1 MGSVFISYSNKDPQC
16 LKELQSF
23 LQPLQWYSSLTI
35 WTDTQIKQAD
45 DWKAEIDSALS
56 EANIALV
63 LVTPNFLA
71 SEFIY
76 KHELPY
82 LLEKYQRKE
91 LTLIPVFFHHSLI
104 EEFVPALTQLKGCGT
119 PDKPLLTLS
128 TSKRQEEF
136 KKLGK
141 RLIDLVKPKTQ
152 SKPSDLETGE
162 YALSIYVEQQAGE
175 CVTQYRIPGREPF
188 LTTRRDWDEV
198 WQGLPA
204 LMDWDAASQTNG
216 QILFDALFG
225 EGKGK
230 TQHEHDKI
238 FRSAFQQLDKDRA
251 SPTPLRAG
259 LRLRIASPM
268 PEICRLPW
276 RLTTWQG
283 HVLAQKGWVFL
294 SGQTPDPVLDIHTTV
309 PNHILLL
316 DGLDSDGSHRL
327 RLHQTLQ
334 AVWNDKHDPLPY
346 VRRPDTLAELK
357 DELAI
362 SNPHWVYV
370 HGQIEK
376 GVEPLL
382 RLGTERLPLRVLAN
396 LLSKHPPAVLFINTE
411 QDPPIDLAG
420 YFPKV
425 PLVLFRQRKLKP
437 ADPLELPVAWL
448 QAWLRQGLDPVVA
461 LHQLQ
466 TDLVEIQSLAFRADY
481 RYWRTDVPQEN
492 LRKALAHLLLDRISQ
507 KGRTNEYLSNLVGS
521 NSARVMALVPYGEAG
536 NHMGKVHEQLLE
548 AAKGALHGRAAIYKH
563 DLQFPPSRQNLRVDL
578 EHELAGLFEAGKGEN
593 VELVLKRLAPN
604 PQPGLR
610 PLLWLHWG
618 LFGKAPEPSA
628 SSGTQGDGVL
638 EHYQA
643 PLNPQQLTDW
653 LGFVSDYLATRC
665 PNTIRLVCSLSIEAQ
680 ADKHAGIARLL
691 NETKPKLTHEKF
703 QLRILPPLDK
713 VPSDELLDFLTDHA
727 KTCPQDIRAELAE
740 RLIDETQ
747 GSFEKLSSWLEQAEV
762 SRDWIGLLNRL
773 RLSKTG
779 TSYQPDE
786 SF

>member
-1 MGSVFISYSNKDPQC
+1 MGSVFISYSHKDPQC
-16 LKELQSF
+16 LKELQGF
-23 LQPLQWYSSLTI
+23 LKPLELYPSLTI
-35 WTDTQIKQAD
+35 WTDTQIKPGE

-63 LVTPNFLA
+63 LVTQNFLA

-76 KHELPY
+76 KDELPY
-82 LLEKYQRKE
+82 LMEKHQRKE
-91 LTLIPVFFHHSLI
+91 LTLIPMFFKPSSIKKL
-104 EEFVPALTQLKGCGT
+104 VPALAALQGCGT
-119 PDKPLLTLS
+119 PDKPLS
-128 TSKRQEEF
+128 RFEVPKRQEQ
-136 KKLGK
+136 LVALCDW
-141 RLIDLVKPKTQ
+141 LIDLAEAVKPKTL
-152 SKPSDLETGE
+152 SKPSGLESGD
-162 YALSIYVEQQAGE
+162 YALSIYVEQKGGDCITE
-175 CVTQYRIPGREPF
+175 YRVPGREPF
-188 LTTRRDWDEV
+188 LTTRRNWDEV

-204 LMDWDAASQTNG
+204 LLDWDAARLANG
-216 QILFDALFG
+216 QMLFDALFG
-225 EGKGK
+225 KDGS
-230 TQHEHDKI
+230 QHERI
-238 FRSAFQQLDKDRA
+238 FRSAFQYEGKDRA
-251 SPTPLRAG
+251 APTPLRAG
-259 LRLRIASPM
+259 LRLRIASPIH
-268 PEICRLPW
+268 EICRLPW

-283 HVLAQKGWVFL
+283 HALARKGWVFV
-294 SGQTPDPVLDIHTTV
+294 SGQVPDPVLDIHTTV
-309 PNHILLL
+309 PNHILLI

-327 RLHQTLQ
+327 RLHQILQ

-346 VRRPDTLAELK
+346 VRRPDTVAELK
-357 DELAI
+357 HELAI

-370 HGQIEK
+370 RGQIET
-376 GVEPLL
+376 GVEPVL
-382 RLGTERLPLRVLAN
+382 RFGTERLPLRELAS
-396 LLSKHPPAVLFINTE
+396 LLSKQPPAVLFFNTE
-411 QDPPIDLAG
+411 QDPPIDLAE

-425 PLVLFRQRKLKP
+425 PLVLFRQRRHKP
-437 ADPLELPVAWL
+437 ADPLELPVAWC

-466 TDLVEIQSLAFRADY
+466 ADPVELHSLAVRADY

-507 KGRTNEYLSNLVGS
+507 KGRTNEYLGNLVGS
-521 NSARVMALVPYGEAG
+521 HSARVMALVPYGEAG
-536 NHMGKVHEQLLE
+536 NQMGKVHEQLLE
-548 AAKGALHGRAAIYKH
+548 AAKGALHGRAAIHNY

-593 VELVLKRLAPN
+593 VELLLKRLAP

-628 SSGTQGDGVL
+628 SSGTQGNGVL
-638 EHYQA
+638 AHYQA

-653 LGFVSDYLATRC
+653 LSFVSDYLATRC
-665 PNTIRLVCSLSIEAQ
+665 PNTIRLVCSLSIEAP
-680 ADKHAGIARLL
+680 ADKHASIARLL

-727 KTCPQDIRAELAE
+727 KTCPQDLRAELSE